1 MARFKVRSGFFV
13 HLGEQVFEPGVELEL
28 DDAQFALVAHQ
39 VEPVAEVKPAQKAKA
54 VTTNPKE

>member
-13 HLGEQVFEPGVELEL
+13 HLDEQVHEPGTELDL

-39 VEPVAEVKPAQKAKA
+39 VEPVAEAKPARRTKDDAA
-54 VTTNPKE
+54 V